1 MTIVI
6 ADNSPRISYVATA
19 GQTVFTVPFEFF
31 DDLDVNLY
39 INDVLKVIETDY
51 TVSGGDGSTGTLI
64 LVTGAALN
72 DVIVLTRSIELERVT
87 DFPTS
92 GPFQVNSLNV
102 ELDKHI
108 AMIADLQDLAN
119 RGLRLSDSDT
129 TLSLTLA
136 SKDVRK
142 GTVLAFNATTGAVEV
157 GPTIADTNTV
167 AQIKADISTV
177 AGISGN
183 VTTVAG
189 ISSDVTTV
197 AGVSTD
203 VTTVAGNTSNIQ
215 DVVDNLT
222 DIQNAVVSAS
232 EAATSASNASAS
244 ETAAA
249 SSASSAA
256 TSEANAGT
264 SATSAATSASS
275 ASSSASTATTKA
287 SEASTS
293 ASNASTSATNAATS
307 ETNAATSETN
317 AGLHA
322 TDANASASSAF
333 SSASSAASSASSAS
347 SAQTAAEAARDSAL
361 AAFDNFD
368 DKYLGEKA
376 SDPTV
381 DNDGDALVS
390 GALYFNTTD
399 DAMKVYNGTSW
410 VESYVDGTS
419 FVAKAGDT
427 MTGDLSLG
435 DNNKAIFGAGSDL
448 EIYHDGSNSY
458 VRDVGTGNLN
468 LQTNGAR
475 LSIHGTGSGSTKTM
489 AAFVDGGTVQLSHNG
504 NQKFNTT
511 ATGVDVTG
519 TVTAGGLIIDN
530 SNPNLLLKE
539 SDTSDLNT
547 RLNSNFGSFRI
558 ASTNSAGSTYVQ
570 RFNVDHATGDISFYE
585 DTGTTAKLT
594 WDASDEALKFAD
606 NSFAMFGDGSD
617 LRIYHDGSN
626 SIIRESGVGNLYV
639 QGTNL
644 LLTDP
649 AGNNFVRMIDNG
661 TGGTVTL
668 YHDNSAKLATTSTG
682 IDVTGGIT
690 TSDNIIMTK
699 TNGAVTIQ
707 DATNNN
713 QRGQIQQIAG
723 RLILRSRNDASN
735 GNISFEGHNSQEYA
749 RFNSSGYL
757 GIGTTSPDAQLD
769 ISSATTSTLR
779 LSNTDTGLAENQIT
793 GQLEFYQ
800 ADLSANPQG
809 LGVTGKI
816 RMRSVPNFGGGGYYG
831 LTADMDFNVSG
842 EAQGY
847 ASDNAS
853 LTAMTIQAGS
863 GFVGIGTSSPTA
875 ALDVVGSVVSQVGI
889 NAQTGTTYTTVLA
902 DQSKLVTLTNASAIT
917 LTIPANSSVAYPV
930 GTKIDFA
937 QLGAGQV
944 TVAGAGG
951 VTVNATPTLKFRD
964 QYSAASCIKTATD
977 TWLLV
982 GDLEA

>member
-72 DVIVLTRSIELERVT
+72 DVIVLTRSIELERAT

-92 GPFQVNSLNV
+92 GPFQVNALNV

-136 SKDVRK
+136 DKDVRK

-203 VTTVAGNTSNIQ
+203 VTTVAGQTTNMQNIT
-215 DVVDNLT
+215 DNLT
-222 DIQNAVVSAS
+222 DIQNASTNATN
-232 EAATSASNASAS
+232 AATSASNAASS

-264 SATSAATSASS
+264 SATNAATSASS

-293 ASNASTSATNAATS
+293 ASNA
-307 ETNAATSETN
+307 ATSETN
-317 AGLHA
+317 AGVHE
-322 TDANASASSAF
+322 TNSFSNAGSAFSSASSAF

-376 SDPTV
+376 SDPTL
-381 DNDGDALVS
+381 DNDGDALVA

-427 MTGDLSLG
+427 MTGDLVVNASIQSGPLTVTAGAFGYNGINILDDGGSTGSSLTHINGGFYLSG
-435 DNNKAIFGAGSDL
+435 DQSLDNIKITPSTFRFQHPTEFVFNNDVEITGDLSFGSGDKALFNSGGFGLEVYNDGFNSYFDANIGTALISGTQVKLLSNGGETMFQAQSNGAVTLYHDHSAKLATTATGIDVTGNATFVDNGKAIFGVGSDL
-448 EIYHDGSNSY
+448 QIYHDGSNSY
-458 VRDVGTGNLN
+458 VKDAGDGSLLLQGDSLYLMNAAGSSTYFYGNSGTG
-468 LQTNGAR
+468 A
-475 LSIHGTGSGSTKTM
+475 
-489 AAFVDGGTVQLSHNG
+489 VQLRYG
-504 NQKFNTT
+504 NSAKFDTT
-511 ATGVDVTG
+511 ATGIDVTG
-519 TVTAGGLIIDN
+519 TVTADGATFNGDVSLGDN
-530 SNPNLLLKE
+530 HAILLGDEPNLSISHNATNSVIADVGGGNITMSTNGNQILFYD
-539 SDTSDLNT
+539 S
-547 RLNSNFGSFRI
+547 LNSRSMFRT
-558 ASTNSAGSTYVQ
+558 ATNGRLELFYQ
-570 RFNVDHATGDISFYE
+570 GDI
-585 DTGTTAKLT
+585 KLET
-594 WDASDEALKFAD
+594 KSE
-606 NSFAMFGDGSD
+606 G
-617 LRIYHDGSN
+617 I
-626 SIIRESGVGNLYV
+626 E
-639 QGTNL
+639 
-644 LLTDP
+644 
-649 AGNNFVRMIDNG
+649 
-661 TGGTVTL
+661 VT
-668 YHDNSAKLATTSTG
+668 
-682 IDVTGGIT
+682 
-690 TSDNIIMTK
+690 
-699 TNGAVTIQ
+699 
-707 DATNNN
+707 
-713 QRGQIQQIAG
+713 
-723 RLILRSRNDASN
+723 
-735 GNISFEGHNSQEYA
+735 
-749 RFNSSGYL
+749 
-757 GIGTTSPDAQLD
+757 
-769 ISSATTSTLR
+769 
-779 LSNTDTGLAENQIT
+779 
-793 GQLEFYQ
+793 
-800 ADLSANPQG
+800 
-809 LGVTGKI
+809 
-816 RMRSVPNFGGGGYYG
+816 
-831 LTADMDFNVSG
+831 
-842 EAQGY
+842 
-847 ASDNAS
+847 
-853 LTAMTIQAGS
+853 
-863 GFVGIGTSSPTA
+863 
-875 ALDVVGSVVSQVGI
+875 GSVVSQVDI
-889 NAQTGTTYTTVLA
+889 NARGSSYTTVLS
-902 DQSKLVTLTNASAIT
+902 DQSKLVTLTSASAIT

-930 GTKIDFA
+930 GTKIDLA